1 MQGVPPRRV
10 HERER
15 AVPEHP
21 RVKPHQQVSRVRGAP
36 GVGEPPRT
44 AGVPAVRHRG
54 PAGDQVV
61 RDLPPA
67 SRHRHRVLRYPQLPH
82 CSRRP
87 QIVFLQPGRGDRDRC
102 RHPVLRAFRRFASFT
117 TFANGKPPF
126 DATSCTGRSV
136 TDAASILIS
145 ASSESSD
152 PHDPPELPPTMPPF
166 AYPPR
171 PLLIESSS
179 GRYLWACDAR
189 MMYSPFDTIVGIES
203 DVPDPGPTTG
213 PPCQSP
219 RADFRRVCPT
229 TSGRITFCT

>member
-126 DATSCTGRSV
+126 DATSCTGRSASA
-136 TDAASILIS
+136 AASARIS
-145 ASSESSD
+145 VRIATDDTPPPD
-152 PHDPPELPPTMPPF
+152 PVKPP
-166 AYPPR
+166 AAIPR
-171 PLLIESSS
+171 SAMI
-179 GRYLWACDAR
+179 AR
-189 MMYSPFDTIVGIES
+189 SNGKYFFVDTAFVTYSPFDKANKPAVSE
-203 DVPDPGPTTG
+203 VPDPGPTTCPAG
-213 PPCQSP
+213 PPDARYWIKP
-219 RADFRRVCPT
+219 PV
-229 TSGRITFCT
+229 